1 MKYICTLFALVAFLH
16 AAPLKPVRTEGG
28 MLTGVAA
35 ADGTVAAYKGVA
47 FAAAPVGPLR
57 WAAPQ
62 APAKWAGVKAA
73 DSFGANCVQ
82 TIVEEKKPWT
92 HEFMAHGDVSEDC
105 LFLNIWAPAR
115 AGSEKRPVFV
125 YLHGGANTEGSG
137 SVALYDG
144 EALARKGLVMI
155 TVNYR
160 LGVLGFLSHP
170 ELTKES
176 GHNSSGNYALL
187 DQIAALRWV
196 RDNIAAFGGDP
207 ARVTV
212 AGQSAGAADIALLTV
227 SPLAKGLFHREILES
242 GGSTFNGA
250 GKTLAAQEADGVKF
264 AELKGALTLT
274 DLRAMSWKDLTAP
287 VQGAPRFGPVIDG
300 YVLPASP
307 KDAFAAGT
315 QNDVVTLAGYNADES
330 GASPKGTPEANE
342 NAREKQRLA
351 TLAWATARGAKAK
364 TTSYIYYWDHT
375 LPGPDA
381 AQYGA
386 FHTSEVPYVL
396 NTLGK
401 SDRAFTAAD
410 RKIAD
415 TLSSYWANFA
425 ANGDP
430 NGQDLHGKPL
440 PHWPSVREQPEMVME
455 LGDRTAA
462 IPASAH
468 GSTIAAQ

>member
-1 MKYICTLFALVAFLH
+1 MKNICTLFALVGILH

-28 MLTGVAA
+28 MLAGVAT
-35 ADGTVAAYKGVA
+35 ADGSVTVYKGVA
-47 FAAAPVGPLR
+47 FAAAPVGLLR

-62 APAKWAGVKAA
+62 PPVKWEGVKSA
-73 DSFGANCVQ
+73 DRFGANCVQ
-82 TIVEEKKPWT
+82 TITEEKKPWT

-115 AGSEKRPVFV
+115 GGSEKRPVFV

-137 SVALYDG
+137 SVAVYDG
-144 EALARKGLVMI
+144 EGLARKGLVMV

-160 LGVLGFLSHP
+160 LGVLGFFSHP

-207 ARVTV
+207 SRVTV

-227 SPLAKGLFHREILES
+227 SPLAKGLFNREILES
-242 GGSTFNGA
+242 GGATFGGA

-264 AELKGALTLT
+264 AELKGAHNVA
-274 DLRAMSWKDLTAP
+274 DLRAMSWKGLTAP
-287 VQGAPRFGPVIDG
+287 LQGAPRFGPVIDG

-330 GASPKGTPEANE
+330 GASPKGAPEANE
-342 NAREKQRLA
+342 SAREKQRLA
-351 TLAWATARGAKAK
+351 TLAWAAARGAKAQ

-415 TLSSYWANFA
+415 TLSTYWANFA
-425 ANGDP
+425 AYGDP
-430 NGQDLHGKPL
+430 NGQDPDGKPL

-455 LGDRTAA
+455 LGDHTAA
-462 IPASAH
+462 IPAAAH
-468 GSTIAAQ
+468 GRTIAAQ

>member
-1 MKYICTLFALVAFLH
+1 MKHIVAFFVLSLTIS
-16 AAPLKPVRTEGG
+16 AAVKTESG
-28 MLTGVAA
+28 MVSGVPAGA
-35 ADGTVAAYKGVA
+35 SVTAYKGIP
-47 FAAAPVGPLR
+47 FAAPPIGPLR
-57 WAAPQ
+57 WKAPQ
-62 APAKWAGVKAA
+62 PPVQWTGVRAA
-73 DSFGANCVQ
+73 DRFGASCIQ

-92 HEFMAHGDVSEDC
+92 HEFMAHGEVNEDC
-105 LFLNIWAPAR
+105 LFLNVWTPAR
-115 AGSEKRPVFV
+115 AANEKHPVFV

-137 SVALYDG
+137 SVAVYDG
-144 EALARKGLVMI
+144 EGLASKGVVMV

-160 LGVLGFLSHP
+160 LGVLGFFSHP

-176 GHNSSGNYALL
+176 PHNSSGNYALL

-242 GGSTFNGA
+242 GGSSFNGA
-250 GKTLAAQEADGVKF
+250 GKTLAAQEADGVRF
-264 AELKGALTLT
+264 AEAKGAHALA
-274 DLRAMSWKDLTAP
+274 DLRAMSWKDVTAP
-287 VQGAPRFGPVIDG
+287 VQGGPRFGPVIDG
-300 YVLPASP
+300 YVLPSSP

-330 GASPKGTPEANE
+330 GASPKGSPEANE
-342 NAREKQRLA
+342 AARAKQRLA
-351 TLAWATARGAKAK
+351 TLAWAAARGATSK
-364 TTSYIYYWDHT
+364 TNAYIYYWDHT

-381 AQYGA
+381 GQYGA

-401 SDRAFTAAD
+401 SDRAFTADD

-415 TLSSYWANFA
+415 MMSSYWANFA

-430 NGQDLHGKPL
+430 NGKGLAP
-440 PHWPSVREQPEMVME
+440 WPSVREQPGMVME
-455 LGDRTAA
+455 LGDHTGA
-462 IPASAH
+462 IPAAR
-468 GSTIAAQ
+468 

>member
-330 GASPKGTPEANE
+330 GASPKGSPEANE
-342 NAREKQRLA
+342 SAREKQRLA
-351 TLAWATARGAKAK
+351 TLAWATARGAKTK